1 MNSVQV
7 LSCDSFSSERRPHP
21 PLLQSPRGTPGAFH
35 RQHLETS
42 ACRESHT
49 EPPTHTAEDH
59 ARGGQRATTGL
70 GLGLAHGPPH
80 PGAPRTGQR
89 CRLPHRPGRQRR
101 GRPARFKSERAPT
114 VQVRPRIPAARMTW
128 AAFPLC
134 PLAPRSRVR
143 HRLWGSASSSA
154 RRPPHPPRGADEGQT
169 RRARSPGRT
178 APGPGTASEATG
190 VVPAVNPPAG
200 STWGPAATGTGGGD
214 PAQGGNCNG
223 GQRPTHRG
231 VRVHGDE
238 AARGRRGRTGTAP
251 RTAPAA
257 SARSTP
263 TCANGDVGARQGRGA
278 VQPKGGVQT
287 SRISSLAPRRPRG

>member
-59 ARGGQRATTGL
+59 ARGGQWATTGL
-70 GLGLAHGPPH
+70 GLGLAHRPPH

-134 PLAPRSRVR
+134 PLAPRFRVR

-154 RRPPHPPRGADEGQT
+154 RRPPQPPGA
-169 RRARSPGRT
+169 RT
-178 APGPGTASEATG
+178 K
-190 VVPAVNPPAG
+190 V
-200 STWGPAATGTGGGD
+200 
-214 PAQGGNCNG
+214 
-223 GQRPTHRG
+223 
-231 VRVHGDE
+231 
-238 AARGRRGRTGTAP
+238 RRGGL
-251 RTAPAA
+251 AA
-257 SARSTP
+257 L
-263 TCANGDVGARQGRGA
+263 GARLQGREPLLRPPG
-278 VQPKGGVQT
+278 
-287 SRISSLAPRRPRG
+287 SSLP

>member
-42 ACRESHT
+42 ACRENHT

-70 GLGLAHGPPH
+70 RLGLAHGPPH

-101 GRPARFKSERAPT
+101 GRPARFKGERVPT

-134 PLAPRSRVR
+134 PLAPRFRVR

-231 VRVHGDE
+231 VRAHGDE

>member
-7 LSCDSFSSERRPHP
+7 LSCDSFSERRPHP

-49 EPPTHTAEDH
+49 EPPTHMAEDH

-154 RRPPHPPRGADEGQT
+154 RRPPQPPGA
-169 RRARSPGRT
+169 RT
-178 APGPGTASEATG
+178 K
-190 VVPAVNPPAG
+190 V
-200 STWGPAATGTGGGD
+200 
-214 PAQGGNCNG
+214 
-223 GQRPTHRG
+223 
-231 VRVHGDE
+231 
-238 AARGRRGRTGTAP
+238 RRGGL
-251 RTAPAA
+251 AA
-257 SARSTP
+257 L
-263 TCANGDVGARQGRGA
+263 GARLQGREPLLRPPG
-278 VQPKGGVQT
+278 
-287 SRISSLAPRRPRG
+287 SSLP